1 MEIWIKHN
9 INNTLINAWRSETS
23 LGAYA
28 YNLFGNQ
35 ISFTADS
42 IVYTNYTYRPDGL
55 RHSIGDKVHV
65 WDSANIVADVDDGD
79 VTVYVRGINLIYA
92 DDGDKTYYHFNAH
105 GDVVVLTN
113 SNGSKTKSYSYN
125 AFGVECNEATLDDNP
140 FRYCGEYYDKETQTI
155 YLRARYYNP
164 AQGRFTQ
171 QDGWAY
177 ANPQDPLSL
186 NLYTYCWNN
195 PIKYEDANGHCIDA
209 ISKKSLNDGG
219 VGGGGAILL
228 PVTQV
233 IEKIVEV
240 ADDAGAAID
249 NFLTNAWSAAVNFCA
264 TQIDNIARIAADGR
278 QAIEN
283 TIEKLAQEFN
293 NNTTNPPDPN
303 NWNHRDYYM
312 NQAENEKLK
321 RIIDQLYRED
331 AVIGDGGTADMLR
344 YEYKNGLELE
354 HLKKATDRINELHK
368 LIKSNVLSDSD
379 LKLAY
384 RLLDDLHSAVKMV
397 KGG

>member
-1 MEIWIKHN
+1 M
-9 INNTLINAWRSETS
+9 
-23 LGAYA
+23 
-28 YNLFGNQ
+28 
-35 ISFTADS
+35 
-42 IVYTNYTYRPDGL
+42 
-55 RHSIGDKVHV
+55 
-65 WDSANIVADVDDGD
+65 
-79 VTVYVRGINLIYA
+79 
-92 DDGDKTYYHFNAH
+92 
-105 GDVVVLTN
+105 
-113 SNGSKTKSYSYN
+113 
-125 AFGVECNEATLDDNP
+125 
-140 FRYCGEYYDKETQTI
+140 
-155 YLRARYYNP
+155 RARYYNP
-164 AQGRFTQ
+164 SQGRFTQ
-171 QDGWAY
+171 EDPIRDGYNWYAY
-177 ANPQDPLSL
+177 
-186 NLYTYCWNN
+186 CGGN
-195 PIKYEDANGHCIDA
+195 PIMFVDPTGHAEKTINKH
-209 ISKKSLNDGG
+209 SFNDGG
-219 VGGGGAILL
+219 VGGGGGGAILL

-240 ADDAGAAID
+240 ADDAGAAIG
-249 NFLTNAWSAAVNFCA
+249 NFVTNAWSAAVNFCA